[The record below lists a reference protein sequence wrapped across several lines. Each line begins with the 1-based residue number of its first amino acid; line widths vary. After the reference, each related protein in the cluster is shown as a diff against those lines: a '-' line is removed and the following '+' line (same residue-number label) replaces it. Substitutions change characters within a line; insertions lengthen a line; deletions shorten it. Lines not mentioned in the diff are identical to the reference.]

1 MRTPPQPVSTTD
13 VLERAFAASAGAAFV
28 GALVAGCL
36 IHAGYGPRALWTVM
50 CLSLLASV
58 VVGSWTLGR
67 VDRAQRADV
76 ARVYTA
82 ALNGRRDVLVERS
95 AAPTRAESLAQCLRD
110 MIQAVKLATLGRDNL
125 AVAMTGVWR
134 GIAASRER
142 GDAVALHISED
153 AHAIAMA
160 AQASQEVE
168 RVYSNCWQN
177 VRETTVRVEGV
188 TDRLVIEAEGLAQS
202 IRVVTAQVDACTGV
216 AAQLADTA
224 FATQN
229 FVVGIGQATRAMQ
242 ASAEELHHMMQ
253 RTEMAA
259 LNAGIEAAHA
269 GDSACGF
276 AVVATEMKQL
286 ARTGGTALGQML
298 VVVGELK
305 QQTGALCERVQQIG
319 EAVQAQ
325 HEFGHALSH
334 AAMLQ
339 ADAVGRVIRQIEAA
353 HGEVRALKAQMRD
366 PALPAL
372 RLGVS
377 PSARQAVERL
387 PGYADAMA
395 DILRGLPDLS
405 TIERTREST

>member
-1 MRTPPQPVSTTD
+1 V
-13 VLERAFAASAGAAFV
+13 
-28 GALVAGCL
+28 
-36 IHAGYGPRALWTVM
+36 TV
-50 CLSLLASV
+50 
-58 VVGSWTLGR
+58 
-67 VDRAQRADV
+67 
-76 ARVYTA
+76 
-82 ALNGRRDVLVERS
+82 
-95 AAPTRAESLAQCLRD
+95 
-110 MIQAVKLATLGRDNL
+110 
-125 AVAMTGVWR
+125 
-134 GIAASRER
+134 
-142 GDAVALHISED
+142 
-153 AHAIAMA
+153 A

-177 VRETTVRVEGV
+177 VRETTARVEGV
-188 TDRLVIEAEGLAQS
+188 TDRLVIEAESLAQS
-202 IRVVTAQVDACTGV
+202 IRVVTEQVHASTGV
-216 AAQLADTA
+216 AARLADTA

-229 FVVGIGQATRAMQ
+229 FVAGLGQATRAMQ
-242 ASAEELHHMMQ
+242 SAAEELHHMLQ

-269 GDSACGF
+269 GDSGRGF
-276 AVVATEMKQL
+276 AIVATEMKQL
-286 ARTGGTALGQML
+286 ARTGGTALTQML
-298 VVVGELK
+298 GVVGDLK

-353 HGEVRALKAQMRD
+353 HGEVRTLTTQMRD
-366 PALPAL
+366 PPLPAQ

-405 TIERTREST
+405 TIERTKEST